1 MAQRLLLMPDRY
13 RLEISHRDQFLS
25 FALDNEVG
33 LGRQLTPGEPI
44 GQLYS
49 HSGIGE
55 NRIAVAP
62 FSEVR
67 VSRRQLLIRP
77 TAGGVVVV
85 NPSTNPV
92 FVDNGEL
99 PPNEQRVCARQ
110 ASIAFGPD
118 CSYRAFIS
126 LEQDIG
132 LQTLSHE
139 PPRPSGE
146 SNQPSD
152 VLEQLNLSAS
162 PSAIRGRLKSL
173 IEVLQSAAGA
183 EDFLERA
190 ARSVVELIGLDSALV
205 LLLRDG
211 QWRCVAEHHQ
221 SSSPAN
227 SSGFASRRLLQ
238 RMQHERRTVF
248 SDGSGVLSGDY
259 SQTGVLAVVCAPI
272 CDKSGQ
278 IIGALYGDRQ
288 SPIQAPLPIGQE
300 EATFAEALA
309 HTIAV
314 GLQRQTQE
322 KEALEQRIRFDQ
334 FFSRELAEQLVKNPE
349 ILTAK
354 DALVTILIA
363 DIRSFSAV
371 SERLGAKVT
380 LQWIQDT
387 LDELTSVVMD
397 HGGVVDYIGDAVIA
411 MWGAPVE
418 QPDQA
423 RRACQAALDMQV
435 ALGPLNAR
443 WKDQLAIE
451 TQLAIG
457 IHTGVAQVGNIGSRR
472 KFKYGALGH
481 SVNLASRVQG
491 ATKHLRTSLLITQAT
506 HDALGTG
513 FLTRRI
519 GAIQVVNIEEP
530 LQVYEIRL
538 VNDERQRQ
546 LCELYERALG
556 EFESQQFRRA
566 AQTLGDY
573 IPNYED
579 DGPSQILLWRAV
591 NGLVQPT
598 PTFDPAWKLPGK

>member
-1 MAQRLLLMPDRY
+1 MPDRY
-13 RLEISHRDQFLS
+13 RLEISHRDQHFS
-25 FALDNEVG
+25 FALEKEVG

-44 GQLYS
+44 GKLDS
-49 HSGIGE
+49 HPGSGE
-55 NRIAVAP
+55 DRIAVAP

-67 VSRRQLLIRP
+67 VSRRQLLLRP
-77 TAGGVVVV
+77 TAGGIVVL
-85 NPSTNPV
+85 NPSTNV
-92 FVDNGEL
+92 VLVDDTEL
-99 PPNEQRVCARQ
+99 PPNEQRICPRKAT
-110 ASIAFGPD
+110 IAFGPD
-118 CSYRAFIS
+118 NSYRAHVS

-132 LQTLSHE
+132 LKTLTHE
-139 PPRPSGE
+139 PPRPGDIS
-146 SNQPSD
+146 SRPSD
-152 VLEQLNLSAS
+152 VLDQLHLSATS
-162 PSAIRGRLKSL
+162 SAVRGRLKSL
-173 IEVLQSAAGA
+173 IEVLQSAAGS

-190 ARSVVELIGLDSALV
+190 AKSVVELIGLDSALV
-205 LLLRDG
+205 LLLREG
-211 QWRCVAEHHQ
+211 QWRCVAEYHQ
-221 SSSPAN
+221 SPASAS
-227 SSGFASRRLLQ
+227 SSGLASRRLLT
-238 RMQHERRTVF
+238 RMQEEHRTVF
-248 SDGSGVLSGDY
+248 SDGRGVLSGDH

-288 SPIQAPLPIGQE
+288 SPIHAPTPIGPE

-322 KEALEQRIRFDQ
+322 KEALEQRVRFDQ
-334 FFSRELAEQLVKNPE
+334 FFSRELAEQLSKNPE

-363 DIRSFSAV
+363 DIRGFSAV
-371 SERLGAKVT
+371 SERMGAKVT

-387 LDELTSVVMD
+387 LDELTQIVMQ
-397 HGGVVDYIGDAVIA
+397 HGGVVVDYMGDAILA
-411 MWGAPVE
+411 MWGAPVQ

-443 WKDQLAIE
+443 WKDQLAVE
-451 TQLAIG
+451 TLLAIG
-457 IHTGVAQVGNIGSRR
+457 IHTGVTQVGNIGSRR

-481 SVNLASRVQG
+481 TVNLASRVQG

-506 HDALGTG
+506 HDALGCNSQDSG

-530 LQVYEIRL
+530 VQVHELRL
-538 VNDERQRQ
+538 VNDERQRL
-546 LCELYERALG
+546 LCELYENALS

-566 AQTLGDY
+566 ARTLGDY
-573 IPNYED
+573 IPKYED
-579 DGPSQILLWRAV
+579 DGPSHILLWRAV
-591 NGLVQPT
+591 NGLVHPT
-598 PTFDPAWKLPGK
+598 ASFDPAWKLPGK